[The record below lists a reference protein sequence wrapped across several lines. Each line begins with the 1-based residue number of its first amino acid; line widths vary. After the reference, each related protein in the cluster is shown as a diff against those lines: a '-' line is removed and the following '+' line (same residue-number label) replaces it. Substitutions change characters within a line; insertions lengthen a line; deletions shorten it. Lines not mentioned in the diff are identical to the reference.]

1 MKIRQKLSLTQQ
13 QLADLLGVSRS
24 LVNQYEWGKRNLPR
38 EALQK
43 LIQLEMESKKVEG
56 KSAPDPT
63 LLFSQNGLNRLILK
77 YTLKLQRIGEYIVI
91 LRMRLKK
98 MEKEFSTLQRKH
110 HILSTT
116 LLLKEELTEKK
127 KLLSDINLH
136 RTNKSMKAVNGE
148 AQFELQYRID
158 NLESEVTIIK
168 QAINQLHLEK
178 FKREENIR

>member
-1 MKIRQKLSLTQQ
+1 
-13 QLADLLGVSRS
+13 
-24 LVNQYEWGKRNLPR
+24 
-38 EALQK
+38 
-43 LIQLEMESKKVEG
+43 
-56 KSAPDPT
+56 
-63 LLFSQNGLNRLILK
+63 
-77 YTLKLQRIGEYIVI
+77 
-91 LRMRLKK
+91 
-98 MEKEFSTLQRKH
+98 MEKEFSTLQRKY

-148 AQFELQYRID
+148 AQFELQYRIY

-168 QAINQLHLEK
+168 QAINQLYLEK